1 MQKYDAIG
9 SGIKNNDISILR
21 ECVSNIIYASRNF
34 SSGEFDEMVR
44 YVESKGIKL
53 KDDSLVGD
61 PPISSQKSSFTDED
75 FARAIFELKRNFCD
89 KRIEDVKH
97 IGRTLYPS
105 KPKSNGASPA
115 GKSSDSTGTL
125 PNQQSHQQKGNTPMI
140 AGLVAVVIMI
150 VIVILLVRR

>member
-1 MQKYDAIG
+1 MQKYDAIE
-9 SGIKNNDISILR
+9 SGIKNSDISILR

-89 KRIEDVKH
+89 ERIKDVKY
-97 IGRTLYPS
+97 IGKTLYPS

-115 GKSSDSTGTL
+115 GKSSDSTGIL

-140 AGLVAVVIMI
+140 AGLVAVVMII
-150 VIVILLVRR
+150 VIVLLLVMM

>member
-1 MQKYDAIG
+1 MQKYDAIE

-61 PPISSQKSSFTDED
+61 PPISRKEI
-75 FARAIFELKRNFCD
+75 FAIR
-89 KRIEDVKH
+89 
-97 IGRTLYPS
+97 
-105 KPKSNGASPA
+105 
-115 GKSSDSTGTL
+115 
-125 PNQQSHQQKGNTPMI
+125 
-140 AGLVAVVIMI
+140 GLRM
-150 VIVILLVRR
+150 